1 MLILSFM
8 HPKNHEY
15 AKKLYVDH
23 YVTIQLHS
31 LQFRSGYA
39 PSSSTNSSSL
49 ITFTREIRLC
59 SVS

>member
-1 MLILSFM
+1 MPILSFM
-8 HPKNHEY
+8 HPKNHEH
-15 AKKLYVDH
+15 AKLYDDH
-23 YVTIQLHS
+23 YVTIQLHL